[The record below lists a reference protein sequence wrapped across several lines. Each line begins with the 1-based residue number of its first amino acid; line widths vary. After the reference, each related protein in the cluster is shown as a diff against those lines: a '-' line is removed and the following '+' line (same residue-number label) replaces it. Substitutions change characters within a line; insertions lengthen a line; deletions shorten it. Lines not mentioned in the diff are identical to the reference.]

1 MGENTKP
8 KPAYEAFVVD
18 ETGNSPYWT
27 KVGAAWQ
34 HEDGEGLNVSLA
46 AGIAVSGKLVLRAPD
61 TRRQNKPST
70 KK

>member
-1 MGENTKP
+1 MGENTKS

-18 ETGNSPYWT
+18 ETGSSPYWT
-27 KVGAAWQ
+27 KIGAAWK
-34 HEDGEGLNVSLA
+34 HEDGKGLNVSLA

-61 TRRQNKPST
+61 GGKQKAPT